1 MSSKKL
7 KAEQQQQLF
16 DALTALQKKFALA
29 IVKGKNQTDA
39 YKSAKGK
46 AKGEATRLVRRMIT
60 TKVTYLRG

>member
-29 IVKGKNQTDA
+29 RPGDEIHRCRAN
-39 YKSAKGK
+39 
-46 AKGEATRLVRRMIT
+46 
-60 TKVTYLRG
+60 